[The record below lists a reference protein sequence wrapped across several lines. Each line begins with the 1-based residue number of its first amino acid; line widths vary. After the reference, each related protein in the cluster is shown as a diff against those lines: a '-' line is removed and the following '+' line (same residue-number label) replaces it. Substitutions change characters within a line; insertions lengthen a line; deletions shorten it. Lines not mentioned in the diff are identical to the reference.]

1 MEINKKNIRIAR
13 AIADILEKEKCTVD
27 ETREI
32 LLFINSISGKK
43 STVQITSAIL
53 QYSEKFP

>member
-1 MEINKKNIRIAR
+1 MEINKKNIRIAH

-43 STVQITSAIL
+43 STAQITSAIL